1 MKPNKY
7 SYIVIAVLVVFS
19 YHKSIAQEDSVVAE
33 SVVKLHYYNNNNSLQ
48 YLLLESNLKKGKQL
62 TPQSNKTYQLFLDSS
77 SNENLIATLKTDVTG
92 KAKAFIPPT
101 LKTNWD
107 RSSKHLFIVKEG
119 DEEVVTDYSIIK
131 SKITIDTASADG
143 VKTITATVM
152 KLENSEWVPAK
163 EVEMKI
169 GMQRQGAI
177 LSAGDEETYTTDSTG
192 TVAVEVTKN
201 NLHGDEKGN
210 ILLVAKV
217 DDNEEL
223 GNLVTEK
230 KVSWGVSTKPDN
242 NFFEQR
248 TLWTTRF
255 RTPVWLLL
263 MAYSI
268 VIGVWGTLIYLV
280 VQIVKIKKIG
290 TA

>member
-48 YLLLESNLKKGKQL
+48 YLLLESNLKKGKLL
-62 TPQSNKTYQLFLDSS
+62 TPQANKTYQLFLDSS

-107 RSSKHLFIVKEG
+107 GSSKHLFIVKEG

-201 NLHGDEKGN
+201 NLPGDEKGN

-230 KVSWGVSTKPDN
+230 KVSWGVPTKPDN